1 MKHLILV
8 WHAFQYHTVGHAL
21 ALSTVVVDD
30 RAQVS
35 VGIKTDYE
43 ASTVLVPLFDR
54 S

>member
-21 ALSTVVVDD
+21 ASSTVVMDNRSQMCVD
-30 RAQVS
+30 
-35 VGIKTDYE
+35 IKTVDE
-43 ASTVLVPLFDR
+43 ASTVVVPLFDR